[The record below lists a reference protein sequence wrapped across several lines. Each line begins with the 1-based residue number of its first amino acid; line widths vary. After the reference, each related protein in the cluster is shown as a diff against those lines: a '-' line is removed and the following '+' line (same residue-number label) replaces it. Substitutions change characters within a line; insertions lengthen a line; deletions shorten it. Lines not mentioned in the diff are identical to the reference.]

1 MYKINL
7 WNEKIPFHN
16 LLKMYVDVHACSYN
30 LTFWQVA
37 LMRLL
42 PFYKYSFMAITC
54 TGRKISWDH
63 LVITYHIVL
72 NTVYLHVSDDTAGT
86 GKWRKFLCMHIYLC
100 NSTTDLKT
108 IWSKLIVCLNSH
120 YINSH
125 WGVGCL

>member
-7 WNEKIPFHN
+7 WKEKISFHN
-16 LLKMYVDVHACSYN
+16 LLKMYVEVHACSYN

-42 PFYKYSFMAITC
+42 PFYKYSSMAITC

-72 NTVYLHVSDDTAGT
+72 YTVYLHVSDDTAGT
-86 GKWRKFLCMHIYLC
+86 EKRRKFLCVHIYLC
-100 NSTTDLKT
+100 NGTPDLRT
-108 IWSKLIVCLNSH
+108 IRSKLIVCLNRH